1 MKTLGRLIIFVAIFS
16 LIMAG
21 SSQAQ
26 IFKKGLKIGY
36 VNVAQVFDKYKRT
49 DEATEALK
57 KDIEDKRKDIEKKKE
72 AINLLK
78 QKLEAQGVVMAE
90 KEKAK
95 MEEEVEAKIS
105 ELKDISEK
113 SNRELRE
120 RETALTRDILK
131 DIEEVVKAYG
141 KDNGYDLILDS
152 REVLYGLEGMEV
164 TNDII
169 KLINEKTK
177 KKGG

>member
-1 MKTLGRLIIFVAIFS
+1 
-16 LIMAG
+16 
-21 SSQAQ
+21 
-26 IFKKGLKIGY
+26 
-36 VNVAQVFDKYKRT
+36 
-49 DEATEALK
+49 
-57 KDIEDKRKDIEKKKE
+57 
-72 AINLLK
+72 
-78 QKLEAQGVVMAE
+78 MAE

-95 MEEEVEAKIS
+95 MEEEVDAKIS
-105 ELKDISEK
+105 ELKDITEK

-120 RETALTRDILK
+120 RETQLTKTILK

-152 REVLYGLEGMEV
+152 RDVLYGPEGMEV

-169 KLINEKTK
+169 KLMNEKGK

>member
-1 MKTLGRLIIFVAIFS
+1 MKKLGNLIVVAIVFS
-16 LIMAG
+16 VFMAG

-36 VNVAQVFDKYKRT
+36 VNVAKVFDKYKRT

-78 QKLEAQGVVMAE
+78 QKLESQGVVMAE
-90 KEKAK
+90 KEKTK
-95 MEEEVEAKIS
+95 MQEEVEARLS
-105 ELKDISEK
+105 ELKDITEK

-120 RETALTRDILK
+120 RETNLTRDILK

-141 KDNGYDLILDS
+141 KDNDYDLILDS
-152 REVLYGLEGMEV
+152 REVLYGPEGMEV
-164 TNDII
+164 TEDII

>member
-1 MKTLGRLIIFVAIFS
+1 MRMFEKLIVAVVISLS
-16 LIMAG
+16 LIT
-21 SSQAQ
+21 SVQAQ
-26 IFKKGLKIGY
+26 VFKKGLKIGY

-90 KEKAK
+90 KEKTK
-95 MEEEVEAKIS
+95 MQEEVEARIS

-141 KDNGYDLILDS
+141 KDNDYDLILDS
-152 REVLYGLEGMEV
+152 REVLYGPEGMEV
-164 TNDII
+164 TEDII

>member
-1 MKTLGRLIIFVAIFS
+1 
-16 LIMAG
+16 
-21 SSQAQ
+21 
-26 IFKKGLKIGY
+26 
-36 VNVAQVFDKYKRT
+36 VAQVFDKYQKT
-49 DEATEALK
+49 DEATETLK
-57 KDIEDKRKDIEKKKE
+57 KEIEGKRKDIEKRRE

-78 QKLEAQGVVMAE
+78 QKLESQGVVMAE

-95 MEEEVEAKIS
+95 MEEEVDAKIS
-105 ELKDISEK
+105 ELKDITEK

-120 RETALTRDILK
+120 RETQLTKTILK

-152 REVLYGLEGMEV
+152 RDVLYGPEGMEV

-169 KLINEKTK
+169 KLMNEKGK